1 MSLLRVALRS
11 PAFCCVNPLGEGA
24 LGFCFRAALAF
35 AGAAEGDVPR
45 HYRTAGLWRAPRP
58 RAARDPPSSSLRPS
72 PTRTRPPLQFRP
84 SLLALPLLSD
94 VCCFCCCVRCCCV
107 CCCVCCCCCRVVV
120 VVGASVA
127 RSTRG
132 GIGCIRL
139 GRWGGVA
146 FGVLEVRIEV
156 VVVVEVEVVPAAV
169 GFEVA
174 AEVAA
179 VGGEIDIAARV
190 IDPKGECCTY
200 HVKIRFVPVLQD
212 CNLEGDSAAVPDS
225 CCCCCCCC
233 CSTRAVPHC

>member
-1 MSLLRVALRS
+1 M
-11 PAFCCVNPLGEGA
+11 
-24 LGFCFRAALAF
+24 
-35 AGAAEGDVPR
+35 
-45 HYRTAGLWRAPRP
+45 
-58 RAARDPPSSSLRPS
+58 
-72 PTRTRPPLQFRP
+72 
-84 SLLALPLLSD
+84 
-94 VCCFCCCVRCCCV
+94 
-107 CCCVCCCCCRVVV
+107 
-120 VVGASVA
+120 
-127 RSTRG
+127 
-132 GIGCIRL
+132 
-139 GRWGGVA
+139 
-146 FGVLEVRIEV
+146 

-233 CSTRAVPHC
+233 STRAVPHC